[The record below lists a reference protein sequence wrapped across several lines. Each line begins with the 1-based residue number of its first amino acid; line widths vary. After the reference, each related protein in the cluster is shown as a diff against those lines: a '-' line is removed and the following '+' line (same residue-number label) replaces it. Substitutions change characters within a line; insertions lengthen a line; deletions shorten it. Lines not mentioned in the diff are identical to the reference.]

1 MAVKKKA
8 KGASGGSLKGSVAIS
23 LAGRD
28 KGVRYAV
35 TGITEEGYALVVDGK
50 LHKAAYPKRKK
61 LKHLQFDGVRI
72 ENIDDILSSPGGTA
86 DAALRRALKLS
97 AVHHEDEMI

>member
-1 MAVKKKA
+1 M
-8 KGASGGSLKGSVAIS
+8 
-23 LAGRD
+23 
-28 KGVRYAV
+28 
-35 TGITEEGYALVVDGK
+35 
-50 LHKAAYPKRKK
+50 HKAAYPKRKK